1 MKNAFMALIVL
12 CGIGLLVGCS
22 SDQDTKTW
30 TITVQSAD
38 NSMGY
43 TSGTGVY
50 DNNATA
56 TIKATPNEGFVFK
69 EWNDGN
75 NANPRE
81 IIVKEDMTFT
91 AYFRSVGDNGDTT
104 QYVDFNRMW
113 VIGLWIKEGSHE
125 YWRFV
130 ADGNGKTWDTD
141 DDVTE
146 DETQFL
152 FTWDVSGH
160 TLLVVFHDETGQMAV
175 PKEYYLLSQTQDMM
189 LLSDVY
195 GMKKKFHRVLY

>member
-1 MKNAFMALIVL
+1 MKKAILTLAVL
-12 CGIGLLVGCS
+12 YGIGLIVGCS

-38 NSMGY
+38 NTMGY

-56 TIKATPNEGFVFK
+56 TIKAIPNEGYVFK

-91 AYFRSVGDNGDTT
+91 AFFRSIDDTT

-113 VIGLWIKEGSHE
+113 VLGLWIKENSHQ
-125 YWRFV
+125 YFRFY
-130 ADGNGKTWDTD
+130 ANGDGGTWDTD
-141 DDVTE
+141 DDITE
-146 DETQFL
+146 EEAQP
-152 FTWDVSGH
+152 FTWEVSGH
-160 TLLVVFHDETGQMAV
+160 TLLLVFHDAMGQMAV
-175 PKEYYLLSQTQDMM
+175 PREYYLHYQTQDMM
-189 LLSDVY
+189 LLSDEY
-195 GMKKKFHRVLY
+195 GIIIKLHRVSY